1 MGKWTY
7 RILLMLILVIAAD
20 VNCNGLMK
28 RPTGATNVLT
38 ADLIFIALLVALFLI
53 FKFKR
58 RL

>member
-1 MGKWTY
+1 
-7 RILLMLILVIAAD
+7 MLILVIAAD